1 MDRAKIAYN
10 GYSCLLDG
18 KSFGMVPWPFGK
30 DGKALKQARAA
41 VAVAQRVSTLVAV
54 ESLCDALDVGLAAP
68 QDPAL
73 VLRLL
78 SSLDATARSLLQTML
93 DTLASSFDN
102 QARFGLWGSRASQLV
117 ERMWQSHELLL
128 DHRRGEI
135 DAALLASASFW
146 LAWRM
151 LLTHIAGDAA
161 QEPPWRLLLV
171 CLRARAPL
179 LPPGDQ
185 LAEPVRLG
193 LARLILT
200 QMLLRR
206 APTAEQCFSS
216 QQALDQLAPLLLLHN
231 AWTRATPFA
240 LLLDNQGLPQ
250 RLEGWQLPGED
261 GLALFCGFQPL
272 LQALETRYLHMNFI
286 DDDDDVETPSPSPA
300 VAAAPA
306 NLAAAVPQL
315 SSQAQA
321 ELVILLRQLRM
332 AMLPEAGD
340 LDLPLIPE
348 LRTLAAFDFMRIRV
362 LLANPVKATPKR
374 ELLIREVEVLGASEE
389 GADLL
394 LDADTDCA
402 RLNGLLALHTR
413 GEWWICVIRRL
424 HGEQD
429 GRLFAGLRLLTRNPV
444 PARFLLLSEGERQ
457 VLGHAIFLPEARS
470 DRGQL
475 LIAHLQVELGADYIL
490 DMERQERAV
499 HIDRLIDA
507 GDGFAQLGISFV
519 GAQAAAE
526 AAP

>member
-1 MDRAKIAYN
+1 
-10 GYSCLLDG
+10 
-18 KSFGMVPWPFGK
+18 MVPWPFGK

-73 VLRLL
+73 VERLL
-78 SSLDATARSLLQTML
+78 SSLDTTARSLLQAML
-93 DTLASSFDN
+93 DTLTSSFDN
-102 QARFGLWGSRASQLV
+102 PARFGLWGSRASQLV

-128 DHRRGEI
+128 DHRRGET
-135 DAALLASASFW
+135 DSALLASASFW
-146 LAWRM
+146 LARRM
-151 LLTHIAGDAA
+151 LLAHIAGDAA
-161 QEPPWRLLLV
+161 EEPPWRLLLV

-179 LPPGDQ
+179 LPEGDQ
-185 LAEPVRLG
+185 LAQPVRHG

-206 APTAEQCFSS
+206 APTAAQCFSS
-216 QQALDQLAPLLLLHN
+216 QEALDQLAPLLLLHN
-231 AWTRATPFA
+231 AWTRATPYA

-250 RLEGWQLPGED
+250 RLEGWQMPGED

-272 LQALETRYLHMNFI
+272 LQVLETRYLQMNFV
-286 DDDDDVETPSPSPA
+286 DDLDDDVEPPHPSPPA
-300 VAAAPA
+300 APASAPAAAAAPA
-306 NLAAAVPQL
+306 AQL
-315 SSQAQA
+315 SPQAQA
-321 ELVILLRQLRM
+321 ELVMVLRQLRM
-332 AMLPEAGD
+332 AMLPEACD

-413 GEWWICVIRRL
+413 SEWWICVIRRL
-424 HGEQD
+424 HAEKD

-444 PARFLLLSEGERQ
+444 PARFLLLSDGERQ

-475 LIAHLQVELGADYIL
+475 LIAHMQVELGADYIL
-490 DMERQERAV
+490 DMERQERPV

-507 GDGFAQLGISFV
+507 GDGFAQLGISFAV
-519 GAQAAAE
+519 AQPAAE